1 MKIIITI
8 ISIIIIIIVR
18 TVIITSTANNT
29 SETEVVVVRDITDI
43 QLSQPKSDDIA
54 RLFDLSNSQWNGA
67 KFRFIDISD
76 VSYNQTFE
84 ANIITENQ
92 WMGNEFDR
100 EKKVKTYYAEM
111 SRILND
117 VEKETIGK
125 NNSSVYFPIASE
137 LNKLSKSKLSKKI
150 LLIYSDLMENTTE
163 MSFYDKEKFNL
174 LTTHP
179 DLIKKYF
186 DSQLPLA
193 SLQGININI
202 IFQPNGTAEDEQ
214 FQVVSGF
221 YKNLFESKG
230 GKVEISANID

>member
-18 TVIITSTANNT
+18 TVIISSTSVNT
-29 SETEVVVVRDITDI
+29 TETEVMVVRDITDI

-54 RLFDLSNSQWNGA
+54 RLFDLGNSQWNGA

-84 ANIITENQ
+84 ASINAENQ

-100 EKKVKTYYAEM
+100 QKKIKAFYAEM

-117 VEKETIGK
+117 VGKETIGK
-125 NNSSVYFPIASE
+125 NNSSVYFPIANE
-137 LNKLSKSKLSKKI
+137 LNKLSKSKSSKKI
-150 LLIYSDLMENTTE
+150 LLIYSDLMENTDE

-186 DSQLPLA
+186 DSQVPLA
-193 SLQGININI
+193 SLQGINIYI
-202 IFQPNGTAEDEQ
+202 IFQANGTAEDEQ

-230 GKVEISANID
+230 ATVEISANLN